1 MESYAGIL
9 WTIFVII
16 IAIICIGDKKYGKP
30 TRTQPPETQNRAQN
44 RTQSRPV
51 PPPEI
56 VQRRSVP
63 SVPEVEITDRK
74 LSIYDYPKCPICRS
88 RNLRGEAQTVF
99 SAGGGFKCHRG
110 HTF

>member
-9 WTIFVII
+9 WIIFVII

-30 TRTQPPETQNRAQN
+30 TRREPPPTQN
-44 RTQSRPV
+44 RTQNRTLSRPV

-63 SVPEVEITDRK
+63 EVEIVTGVPR
-74 LSIYDYPKCPICRS
+74 SIYDFPKCPICRS
-88 RNLRGEAQTVF
+88 RNLRGEAQTIF
-99 SAGGGFKCHRG
+99 SSGNGFKCHRG